1 VPGLLYRLWQQLRSI
16 NIDVGHKSKNGRKL
30 PRASL
35 QEHKGHTDDML
46 SIKFGEM
53 IKIWATSQV
62 CLLSVEGGGDRKLST
77 Q

>member
-1 VPGLLYRLWQQLRSI
+1 VPGLLYRLWQQFRSI

-35 QEHKGHTDDML
+35 QEHTDHTDDML

-53 IKIWATSQV
+53 IKI
-62 CLLSVEGGGDRKLST
+62 
-77 Q
+77 